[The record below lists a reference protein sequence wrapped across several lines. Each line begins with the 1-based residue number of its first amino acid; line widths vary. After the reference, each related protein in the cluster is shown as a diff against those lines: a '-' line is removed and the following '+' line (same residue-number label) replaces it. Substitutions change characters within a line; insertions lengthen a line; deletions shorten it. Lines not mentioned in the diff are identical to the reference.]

1 MGHNFCCGPL
11 ISKDNMLK
19 KEKRKAVSVNPGIL
33 LLYGAPKVGKTT
45 MLSKLDDCLVID
57 TEQGGNMLDGYFET
71 IDTKDELLQFYA
83 SAAEGHEYKYFAL
96 DTIDKLVNWIE
107 RDVCRE
113 FDIESINDL
122 PFGKGFGLVR
132 ERVMNNIKKLRS
144 LCDHLIIIGH
154 RKTASPIDNST
165 AIEPES
171 LDLSGKL
178 KNMVMAQADAI
189 GYMFREEDNL
199 MVSFQAGKALEAGS
213 RCDHLR
219 GKVIPFDWTKIYKK
233 EGK

>member
-1 MGHNFCCGPL
+1 M
-11 ISKDNMLK
+11 SLK
-19 KEKRKAVSVNPGIL
+19 KVKRKAISVNPGIL

-57 TEQGGNMLDGYFET
+57 TEQGGNMLDGYFHSVDSKE
-71 IDTKDELLQFYA
+71 ELLQFYA
-83 SAAEGHEYKYFAL
+83 DATEGHEYKYFAL
-96 DTIDKLVNWIE
+96 DTIDKIVTWTE

-113 FDIESINDL
+113 YDIESINDL

-144 LCDHLIIIGH
+144 LCEHLIIIGH

-178 KNMVMAQADAI
+178 KNMVMANADAI
-189 GYMFREEDNL
+189 GYMFREEDKL
-199 MVSFQAGKALEAGS
+199 MVSFESGKALEAGS

-219 GKVIPFDWTKIYKK
+219 GKVIEFDWNKIYKK

>member
-1 MGHNFCCGPL
+1 
-11 ISKDNMLK
+11 MLK

-71 IDTKDELLQFYA
+71 VDSKDELLQFYA

-178 KNMVMAQADAI
+178 KNMVMAHADAI

-219 GKVIPFDWTKIYKK
+219 GKVMPFDWTKIYKK

>member
-1 MGHNFCCGPL
+1 MA
-11 ISKDNMLK
+11 LK

-57 TEQGGNMLDGYFET
+57 TEQGGNMLDGHFYSVDSKE
-71 IDTKDELLQFYA
+71 ELLHFYA
-83 SAAEGHEYKYFAL
+83 EATDGNEYKYFAL
-96 DTIDKLVNWIE
+96 DTIDKIVTWTE

-113 FDIESINDL
+113 YDIESINDL

-132 ERVMNNIKKLRS
+132 ERVMNNIKKLQS

-178 KNMVMAQADAI
+178 KNMVMANADAI
-189 GYMFREEDNL
+189 GYMFREEDKL
-199 MVSFQAGKALEAGS
+199 MVSFQSGKALEAGS

-219 GKVIPFDWTKIYKK
+219 GKVMEFDWKKIYKK

>member
-1 MGHNFCCGPL
+1 MGHNFCCGPF

-71 IDTKDELLQFYA
+71 VDSKDELLQFYA

-96 DTIDKLVNWIE
+96 DTIDKIVNWIE

>member
-1 MGHNFCCGPL
+1 
-11 ISKDNMLK
+11 MLK
-19 KEKRKAVSVNPGIL
+19 KLKRKPVSVNPGIL

-45 MLSKLDDCLVID
+45 MLSKLDNCLVID
-57 TEQGGNMLDGYFET
+57 TEQGGNMLEGYFHT
-71 IDTKDELLQFYA
+71 VDTKEELLQFYA
-83 SAAEGHEYKYFAL
+83 DATEGHDYKFFAL
-96 DTIDKLVNWIE
+96 DTIDKIVTWTE

-132 ERVMNNIKKLRS
+132 ERVMNNIKKLHS
-144 LCDHLIIIGH
+144 LCDQLIIIGH

-178 KNMVMAQADAI
+178 KNMIMAKADAI
-189 GYMFREEDNL
+189 GYMFREDEKL
-199 MVSFQAGKALEAGS
+199 MISFESGKALEAGS

-219 GKVIPFDWTKIYKK
+219 GKIFEFDWNKIYKK

>member
-1 MGHNFCCGPL
+1 
-11 ISKDNMLK
+11 MLK

-71 IDTKDELLQFYA
+71 VDSKDELLQFYA

-96 DTIDKLVNWIE
+96 DTIDKLVSWIE

>member
-1 MGHNFCCGPL
+1 MA
-11 ISKDNMLK
+11 LK
-19 KEKRKAVSVNPGIL
+19 KQKRKAVSINPGIL

-45 MLSKLDDCLVID
+45 MLSKLEDCLIID
-57 TEQGGNMLDGYFET
+57 TEQGGNMLDGYFHAVNSKE
-71 IDTKDELLQFYA
+71 ELLQFYA
-83 SAAEGHEYKYFAL
+83 DATEGHSYKYFAL
-96 DTIDKLVNWIE
+96 DTIDKIVTWTE

-113 FDIESINDL
+113 YDIESINDL

-132 ERVMNNIKKLRS
+132 ERVMNNIKKLQS

-178 KNMVMAQADAI
+178 KNMVMANADAI
-189 GYMFREEDNL
+189 GYMFREEDKL
-199 MVSFQAGKALEAGS
+199 MVSFQSGKALEAGS

-219 GKVIPFDWTKIYKK
+219 GKVIEFDWSKIYKK

>member
-1 MGHNFCCGPL
+1 
-11 ISKDNMLK
+11 
-19 KEKRKAVSVNPGIL
+19 
-33 LLYGAPKVGKTT
+33 
-45 MLSKLDDCLVID
+45 MLSKLDNCLVID
-57 TEQGGNMLDGYFET
+57 TEQGGNMLEGYFHT
-71 IDTKDELLQFYA
+71 VDTKEELLQFYA
-83 SAAEGHEYKYFAL
+83 DATEGHDYKFFAL
-96 DTIDKLVNWIE
+96 DTIDKIVTWTE

-132 ERVMNNIKKLRS
+132 ERVMNNIKKLHS
-144 LCDHLIIIGH
+144 LCDQLIIIGH

-178 KNMVMAQADAI
+178 KNMIMAKADAI
-189 GYMFREEDNL
+189 GYMFREDEKL
-199 MVSFQAGKALEAGS
+199 MISFESGKALEAGS

-219 GKVIPFDWTKIYKK
+219 GKIFEFDWNKIYKK

>member
-1 MGHNFCCGPL
+1 
-11 ISKDNMLK
+11 MLK
-19 KEKRKAVSVNPGIL
+19 KEKRKAVSINPGIL

-83 SAAEGHEYKYFAL
+83 SATEGHDYKYFAL
-96 DTIDKLVNWIE
+96 DTIDRLVNWIE
-107 RDVCRE
+107 KDVCRE
-113 FDIESINDL
+113 YDIESINDL

-178 KNMVMAQADAI
+178 KNMVMAHADAI
-189 GYMFREEDNL
+189 GYMFREEDKL
-199 MVSFQAGKALEAGS
+199 MVSFESGKALEAGS

-219 GKVIPFDWTKIYKK
+219 GKVIPFDSTKIYKK

>member
-1 MGHNFCCGPL
+1 
-11 ISKDNMLK
+11 
-19 KEKRKAVSVNPGIL
+19 
-33 LLYGAPKVGKTT
+33 
-45 MLSKLDDCLVID
+45 MLSKLDNCLVID
-57 TEQGGNMLDGYFET
+57 TEQGGNMLEGYFHT
-71 IDTKDELLQFYA
+71 VDTKEELLQFYA
-83 SAAEGHEYKYFAL
+83 DATEGHDYKYFAL
-96 DTIDKLVNWIE
+96 DTIDKIVTWTE

-132 ERVMNNIKKLRS
+132 ERVMNNIKKLHS
-144 LCDHLIIIGH
+144 LCDQLIIIGH

-178 KNMVMAQADAI
+178 KNMIMAKADAI
-189 GYMFREEDNL
+189 GYMFREDEKL
-199 MVSFQAGKALEAGS
+199 MISFESGKALEAGS

-219 GKVIPFDWTKIYKK
+219 GKIFEFDWNKIYKK

>member
-1 MGHNFCCGPL
+1 
-11 ISKDNMLK
+11 MLK
-19 KEKRKAVSVNPGIL
+19 KENRKAVSVNPGIL

-71 IDTKDELLQFYA
+71 VDSKDELLQFYA

-178 KNMVMAQADAI
+178 KNAVMANADAI
-189 GYMFREEDNL
+189 GYMFREEDKL

>member
-1 MGHNFCCGPL
+1 
-11 ISKDNMLK
+11 MLK
-19 KEKRKAVSVNPGIL
+19 KEKRKAVSINPGIL

-57 TEQGGNMLDGYFET
+57 TEQGGNMLNGYFET

-83 SAAEGHEYKYFAL
+83 SATEGPEYKYFAL
-96 DTIDKLVNWIE
+96 DTIDRLVNWVE
-107 RDVCRE
+107 KDVCRE
-113 FDIESINDL
+113 YDIESINDL

-178 KNMVMAQADAI
+178 KNMVMAHADAI
-189 GYMFREEDNL
+189 GYMFREEDKL
-199 MVSFQAGKALEAGS
+199 MVSFESGKALEAGS

-219 GKVIPFDWTKIYKK
+219 GKVMPFDWTKIYKK

>member
-1 MGHNFCCGPL
+1 MT
-11 ISKDNMLK
+11 LK
-19 KEKRKAVSVNPGIL
+19 KVKRKPVSVNPGIL

-57 TEQGGNMLDGYFET
+57 TEQGSNMLEGYFHSVNSKE
-71 IDTKDELLQFYA
+71 ELLKFYSDA
-83 SAAEGHEYKYFAL
+83 EEGHDYKYFAL
-96 DTIDKLVNWIE
+96 DTIDKIVTWTE

-113 FDIESINDL
+113 YDIESINDL

-132 ERVMNNIKKLRS
+132 ERVMNNIKKLSS
-144 LCDHLIIIGH
+144 LCDHLILIGH

-171 LDLSGKL
+171 LDISGKL
-178 KNMVMAQADAI
+178 KNMIMAQADGI
-189 GYMFREEDNL
+189 GYMFREEDKL
-199 MVSFQAGKALEAGS
+199 MVSFESGKALEAGS
-213 RCDHLR
+213 RCEHLR
-219 GKVIPFDWTKIYKK
+219 GKVIEFDWNKIYKK